1 MSIILTVPLQ
11 IQLEDALC
19 TPIYLRWWEQLLNTP
34 LDEREAHWESQPWA
48 SPMMHDP
55 DSPSRISLVHDGQM
69 LKHSSE
75 YTSWKG
81 GDTFQFRYHLDG
93 AALNQIREAI
103 IAGMTDVDHVQ
114 RQEVEI
120 SRLSPNAR
128 LVDCLLTGSG
138 HHMEQLIL
146 EETFLE
152 LEDCTVDYL
161 CTSVMSSDQDL
172 DGLQVLGYH
181 EERDAGAFYG
191 ITEPTLE
198 PNAPVVRGDRY
209 HTTACSHLL
218 EKRSDMDP
226 TANPCHATLLTA
238 GSDTY
243 VWQEDRWTPLTEQI
257 PEIEGLYVQPNL
269 IPFLPAVPPRVLVV
283 PRQRSRDGDPRLTEY
298 LSYYGPPLYL
308 PGACLYYRKSTAKSA
323 RG

>member
-1 MSIILTVPLQ
+1 MSWLDQHRFLDTGPYGLTSGDIYFESTRKDKVERIERLR
-11 IQLEDALC
+11 C
-19 TPIYLRWWEQLLNTP
+19 THFI
-34 LDEREAHWESQPWA
+34 D
-48 SPMMHDP
+48 D
-55 DSPSRISLVHDGQM
+55 
-69 LKHSSE
+69 
-75 YTSWKG
+75 
-81 GDTFQFRYHLDG
+81 
-93 AALNQIREAI
+93 
-103 IAGMTDVDHVQ
+103 
-114 RQEVEI
+114 
-120 SRLSPNAR
+120 
-128 LVDCLLTGSG
+128 
-138 HHMEQLIL
+138 L